1 MTPSLV
7 IFDCDGVLVDSEP
20 ITNRELAA
28 DLTAHGLP
36 MTTEECIATFVGG
49 TIASVADRARAQ
61 GANLPDDWVPRFY
74 DRMCQALGRE
84 VQAIPDVADAV
95 EQVIKAGIEVA
106 IGSNGPMRK
115 MDITLARSG
124 LMAPFKGRIFSAH
137 EMGIAKPDPRFNT
150 SIADTL
156 GVVHDHCVVI
166 EDSASGVRSA
176 VGGGLRCLGFAADTP
191 AATLEKEGAQV
202 FTDMA
207 DLPGLLIQEPNP

>member
-49 TIASVADRARAQ
+49 TIASVADRARAS
-61 GANLPDDWVPRFY
+61 GANLPDDWVDRFY
-74 DRMCQALGRE
+74 DRMCDALGRE
-84 VQAIPDVADAV
+84 VEAIAGAADAV
-95 EQVIKAGIEVA
+95 TRIAAAGIPIA

-115 MDITLARSG
+115 MDITLARTG
-124 LMAPFKGRIFSAH
+124 LSTPFRDRIFSAH
-137 EMGIAKPDPRFNT
+137 EMGIAKPDPRFYTN
-150 SIADTL
+150 IAETL
-156 GVVHDHCVVI
+156 GAAHSECVVI

-191 AATLEKEGAQV
+191 AAKLLAEGAEI
-202 FTDMA
+202 FTDMSE
-207 DLPGLLIQEPNP
+207 LPGLLKLEAHQ